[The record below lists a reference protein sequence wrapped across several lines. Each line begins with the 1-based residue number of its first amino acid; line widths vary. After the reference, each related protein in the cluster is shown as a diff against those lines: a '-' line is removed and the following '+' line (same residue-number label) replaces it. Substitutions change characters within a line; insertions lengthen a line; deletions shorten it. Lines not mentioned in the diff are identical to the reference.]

1 MIQSPSLSALSM
13 IPAAGD
19 MPLPA
24 LPEGAKL
31 TDFHAL
37 LALTTGQT
45 APVAPAGTAL
55 PGEAPP
61 AAAPLAE
68 AATPGKTL
76 PHGMPF
82 AVPIAE
88 PESVAS
94 KPNIEAPVPCEGPLP
109 AVPLTKAGVPIK
121 RVPGQDKVLPESDT
135 APVMEPAPALPQ
147 ATLPALPELTPTA
160 PVIAAAPPLPGQLPV
175 MEQPS
180 EPKSDRPPSGGAM
193 PQPAPAALAHAN
205 PRAAFLRTEA
215 LGPRGTEQGVP
226 SAAQAPAV
234 QPSAAQPAGAAPQ
247 PVAPQPIAQVRI
259 ELAPVPP
266 VMRALAKDD
275 LRPVPAATLL
285 ELPVTSP
292 TSNAPAAATA
302 APIPLAHQP
311 LPLADRPQD
320 FSALIDRLVAAR
332 EAAGPQGVSISVAH
346 AEFGQVHL
354 RFRHDEA
361 GVSVAMASADPAFA
375 RAASAMPPVLPVS
388 DPQSGQ
394 FQQGQRQDSSAAS
407 GQSGTGQQRGSTSER
422 QGDQPHSNHTP
433 RHAHPEKQQ
442 RRAGIFA

>member
-19 MPLPA
+19 LPLPA
-24 LPEGAKL
+24 IPEGAKL
-31 TDFHAL
+31 ADFGAL
-37 LALTTGQT
+37 LALTTDQA
-45 APVAPAGTAL
+45 APAAPAGTAL
-55 PGEAPP
+55 SGEVTAP
-61 AAAPLAE
+61 AAALAE

-76 PHGMPF
+76 PPGVPF

-88 PESVAS
+88 PESVAA
-94 KPNIEAPVPCEGPLP
+94 KPKTDTPDPYTLPPP
-109 AVPLTKAGVPIK
+109 AVPLAKAGVPIK
-121 RVPGQDKVLPESDT
+121 RVPGRDKVLPEGDT
-135 APVMEPAPALPQ
+135 APVMEPALALPD
-147 ATLPALPELTPTA
+147 AVLPALPELTPTA
-160 PVIAAAPPLPGQLPV
+160 PVIAAVPPLPGQVPV

-180 EPKSDRPPSGGAM
+180 EPKGDRPPSGGAA

-205 PRAAFLRTEA
+205 PRAAFLRAEA
-215 LGPRGTEQGVP
+215 PGPRGTEQGVP

-247 PVAPQPIAQVRI
+247 LVAPQPIAQVRI
-259 ELAPVPP
+259 ELAAVPP

-275 LRPVPAATLL
+275 LRPAPVAALP
-285 ELPVTSP
+285 ELPVTSAT
-292 TSNAPAAATA
+292 TSAPAAATA
-302 APIPLAHQP
+302 APVPLLHQP

-332 EAAGPQGVSISVAH
+332 EAAGPQSVAVSVAH
-346 AEFGQVHL
+346 TDFGQVHL
-354 RFRHDEA
+354 RFRQDET
-361 GVSVAMASADPAFA
+361 GLSVAMASADPAFS
-375 RAASAMPPVLPVS
+375 RAASAMPPILPVS

-394 FQQGQRQDSSAAS
+394 FQQGQRQDNSAAS
-407 GQSGTGQQRGSTSER
+407 GQPSTGQQRGSASER

-433 RHAHPEKQQ
+433 RQAPSEKQQ

>member
-19 MPLPA
+19 LPLPA
-24 LPEGAKL
+24 MPEGAEL
-31 TDFHAL
+31 TDFSAL
-37 LALTTGQT
+37 LALTTGQA
-45 APVAPAGTAL
+45 APAAPAGTAL
-55 PGEAPP
+55 SGEVATP
-61 AAAPLAE
+61 AAALAD

-76 PHGMPF
+76 PPGLPF

-88 PESVAS
+88 PESVAA
-94 KPNIEAPVPCEGPLP
+94 KPKTDTPDLCTLPLP
-109 AVPLTKAGVPIK
+109 AVPLAKTDVPIQ
-121 RVPGQDKVLPESDT
+121 RVPGQGKVLPEID
-135 APVMEPAPALPQ
+135 AVPVMEPAPALPQ
-147 ATLPALPELTPTA
+147 ATLPALLEAIPTA
-160 PVIAAAPPLPGQLPV
+160 PVIAAAPPLPGQVPG

-180 EPKSDRPPSGGAM
+180 EPKGDRPPSGGAT
-193 PQPAPAALAHAN
+193 PQPAPTALAHAN
-205 PRAAFLRTEA
+205 PRAAFLRAEA
-215 LGPRGTEQGVP
+215 PGPRGTEQGVP

-275 LRPVPAATLL
+275 LRPAPVAALP
-285 ELPVTSP
+285 ELPVTSAT
-292 TSNAPAAATA
+292 TSAPTA
-302 APIPLAHQP
+302 ASAAQVPLAHQP

-332 EAAGPQGVSISVAH
+332 EAAGPQSVSVSVAH

-354 RFRHDEA
+354 RFRQDEA
-361 GVSVAMASADPAFA
+361 GISVAMASADPAFA

-394 FQQGQRQDSSAAS
+394 FQNGQRQDGSAAS

-422 QGDQPHSNHTP
+422 QGDQPNSNHTP
-433 RHAHPEKQQ
+433 RHAHPERQQ